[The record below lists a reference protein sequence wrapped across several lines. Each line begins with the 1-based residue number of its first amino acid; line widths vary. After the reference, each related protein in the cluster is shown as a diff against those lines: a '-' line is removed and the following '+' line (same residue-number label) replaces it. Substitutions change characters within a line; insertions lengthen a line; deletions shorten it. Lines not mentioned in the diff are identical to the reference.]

1 MPTGQVV
8 PEPAPVAELLE
19 RLRAMPLPAE
29 PAEEGRDLRELPGG
43 VSNTTHGEGVRRGV
57 GYAVGI
63 KNVGFSEGF
72 DDYPSARVRLSIN
85 DGEPLVEVHTAA
97 VEVGQGLVTVQAQ
110 IARTELGVQRVA
122 VLTADTRVGSAGSSS
137 ASRQTYVTGG
147 AVKAACEAV
156 RERLGADPRT
166 ITADELGALL
176 GEDGIE
182 ETVEWRHRPTYP
194 LDENGRGDAHLQF
207 AFSAHRAVVDV
218 DLELGLV
225 RVAEL
230 ATVQEVG
237 KAMNPQALEGQI
249 QGGTARASGWRCWRR
264 SRSRTAGC

>member
-1 MPTGQVV
+1 M
-8 PEPAPVAELLE
+8 
-19 RLRAMPLPAE
+19 
-29 PAEEGRDLRELPGG
+29 
-43 VSNTTHGEGVRRGV
+43 
-57 GYAVGI
+57 
-63 KNVGFSEGF
+63 
-72 DDYPSARVRLSIN
+72 
-85 DGEPLVEVHTAA
+85 EVHTAA

-156 RERLGADPRT
+156 RERLVDPRT

-182 ETVEWRHRPTYP
+182 ETVDRRHCLIYP

-207 AFSAHRAVVDV
+207 GVPPIGPSSTSISKSVWSAS
-218 DLELGLV
+218 
-225 RVAEL
+225 
-230 ATVQEVG
+230 
-237 KAMNPQALEGQI
+237 P
-249 QGGTARASGWRCWRR
+249 SSPRCRR
-264 SRSRTAGC
+264 SARR